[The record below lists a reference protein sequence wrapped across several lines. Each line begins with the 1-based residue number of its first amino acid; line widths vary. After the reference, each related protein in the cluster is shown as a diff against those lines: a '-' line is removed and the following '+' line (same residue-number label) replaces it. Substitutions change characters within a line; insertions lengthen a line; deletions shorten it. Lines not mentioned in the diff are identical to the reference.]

1 MYKNLTVYLCKGGRT
16 ARLENR
22 GPTEFLYGMAELNK
36 SGHGISLIDEAELG
50 LDKLPRRNLWALV
63 NGVGYRLIGIPVWV
77 LVQLV
82 RRGNLDKLNQFQTI
96 LVTTNSF
103 GICLGLLQ
111 RLGLIRAKI
120 VLIAMGLIE
129 QTTPRRITF
138 IYQSLLK
145 HISVCALSRPE
156 ATTLAHILRKEVSFI
171 PFGVDTEFWHPQENK
186 PADYVFSIGNDRHR
200 DYGTLVAA
208 WKPSYPKLIIVTK
221 LGLPAHRENVE
232 VIKGD
237 WHQQI
242 LDDAHIRSLMRSAR
256 FVILPIKKT
265 IQPSGQSA
273 CLQAMAC
280 GKAVLI
286 TDFPG
291 LWNRDLLISEK
302 TCLIGGKSGSIS
314 GMQTAIEQLLA
325 DQDLVDRIGNNARG
339 MVVNNLSSLHM
350 SSALATVLLKCKTTS
365 LETN

>member
-1 MYKNLTVYLCKGGRT
+1 MHKSFTAYLSKGGRS

-22 GPTEFLYGMAELNK
+22 GPTEFLYGTAELNQ

-77 LVQLV
+77 LGQLV
-82 RRGNLDKLNQFQTI
+82 RRSNRNTLNQFQTI

-111 RLGLIRAKI
+111 RLGLIRAQI

-129 QTTPRRITF
+129 QTTPRRITV
-138 IYQSLLK
+138 IYRSLLK
-145 HISVCALSRPE
+145 HITVCALSCPE
-156 ATTLAHILRKEVSFI
+156 ASTLAHNLRKEVSFI
-171 PFGVDTEFWHPQENK
+171 PFGVDTEFWHPHEGE
-186 PADYVFSIGNDRHR
+186 PANYVFSIGNDRHR
-200 DYGTLVAA
+200 DYATLVAA

-221 LGLPAHRENVE
+221 LTVPAHGENVE

-237 WHQQI
+237 WHRQI

-280 GKAVLI
+280 GKAVLL

-291 LWNRDLLISEK
+291 LWNRELLINEQ
-302 TCLIGGKSGSIS
+302 TCLIGGASGSIS

-325 DQDLVDRIGNNARG
+325 NQDLVDRIGNNARG
-339 MVVNNLSSLHM
+339 MVVNNLSSRHM
-350 SSALATVLLKCKTTS
+350 SSALATVLFKCKATG
-365 LETN
+365 LDIN

>member
-1 MYKNLTVYLCKGGRT
+1 MYKNLTAYLSKGGRT

-22 GPTEFLYGMAELNK
+22 GPTEFLYGTAELNQ

-63 NGVGYRLIGIPVWV
+63 NGVGYRMIGIPVWV
-77 LVQLV
+77 VVQLV
-82 RRGNLDKLNQFQTI
+82 RRGNLDRLNQFQTI

-138 IYQSLLK
+138 IYQSILK
-145 HISVCALSRPE
+145 HITICALSCPE
-156 ATTLAHILRKEVSFI
+156 ATTLSHILRKDVSFI
-171 PFGVDTEFWHPQENK
+171 PFGVDSEFWHPQEYK
-186 PADYVFSIGNDRHR
+186 PDDYVFSIGNDRHR

-221 LGLPAHRENVE
+221 LVLPAHGENVE

-237 WHQQI
+237 WHPQI

-265 IQPSGQSA
+265 IQPSGQSS

-280 GKAVLI
+280 GKAVVI

-291 LWNRDLLISEK
+291 LWNRELLISGQ
-302 TCLIGGKSGSIS
+302 TCLIGGSSGSIP
-314 GMQTAIEQLLA
+314 GMQTAIEQLLE
-325 DQDLVDRIGNNARG
+325 DQDLVDRIGKNARV
-339 MVVNNLSSLHM
+339 MVINNLTTWHM
-350 SSALATVLLKCKTTS
+350 SSALATVLFKSKTS
-365 LETN
+365 NLETN